1 MIQKKLTKYRN
12 LMTKCLRRTKLY
24 DVHGKAKEK
33 LAVVQEQFY
42 LETMDYDTI
51 I

>member
-1 MIQKKLTKYRN
+1 MSKANQV
-12 LMTKCLRRTKLY
+12 Y

-42 LETMDYDTI
+42 LETMVTTI